1 MCSILDACGGADLGP
16 ANVLMTG
23 NIAGD
28 IKREKARER
37 EKKRERERS

>member
-37 EKKRERERS
+37 ERS